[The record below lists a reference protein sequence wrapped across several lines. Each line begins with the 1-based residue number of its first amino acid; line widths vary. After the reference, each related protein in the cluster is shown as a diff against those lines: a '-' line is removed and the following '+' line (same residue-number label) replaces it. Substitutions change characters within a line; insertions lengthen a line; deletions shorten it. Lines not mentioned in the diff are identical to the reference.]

1 MVAEY
6 LFDDMNTAPP
16 HCRSLREPQAAARR
30 TDPASSHAA
39 ADEHEKSGKA
49 ATHRARLENAVYA
62 NPGKTSKEL
71 AEIAGLERH
80 EAARRLPEIERMG
93 GVRRQEN
100 GKAETT
106 WFPREAR

>member
-1 MVAEY
+1 MTPRY

-49 ATHRARLENAVYA
+49 ATRRARLENAVYA

-71 AEIAGLERH
+71 AEITGLERH
-80 EAARRLPEIERMG
+80 EASRRLPEIERMG
-93 GVRRQEN
+93 AIHR
-100 GKAETT
+100 
-106 WFPREAR
+106 REAR